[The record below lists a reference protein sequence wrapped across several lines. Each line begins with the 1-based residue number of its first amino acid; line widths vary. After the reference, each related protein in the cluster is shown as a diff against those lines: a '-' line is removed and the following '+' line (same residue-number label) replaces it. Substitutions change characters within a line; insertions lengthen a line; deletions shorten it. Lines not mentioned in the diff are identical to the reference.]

1 MAEIDETHKAE
12 LADLQNRT
20 EEQLTQMKEFYDLE
34 KEKLEKRI
42 SEEKERSNR
51 RMGSV
56 QDEFKAKL
64 QDEVREKDHSI
75 ECLQNQLLDLEQQQE
90 NYNEQV

>member
-75 ECLQNQLLDLEQQQE
+75 ECLQN
-90 NYNEQV
+90 